1 MKRIILAAIAM
12 MAMAQAQA
20 GYVFSYETEDGDVL
34 TGTALGTRDGDL
46 VYVTALSN
54 VTYNEVAI
62 EELTGELNFI
72 GTVATFMDGEW
83 DEPGI
88 LSFSGAN
95 MDLMTCHT
103 TWCDDGFTF
112 VTVDSYEVKNAF
124 EISSWTG
131 DLYHFE
137 AFSPARWS
145 LAVPEPST
153 LGLLGL
159 GLVGILARR
168 RRLAA

>member
-20 GYVFSYETEDGDVL
+20 GYVFSYETEDGNVL

-54 VTYNEVAI
+54 VTYNEVPI
-62 EELTGELNFI
+62 EELTGDLNFI
-72 GTVATFMDGEW
+72 GTVATFMDQEW

-88 LSFSGAN
+88 LSFSGAT
-95 MDLMTCHT
+95 MDLISCHT
-103 TWCDDGFTF
+103 GECYYGFNF
-112 VTVDSYEVKNAF
+112 VTVDSYEVNGF
-124 EISSWTG
+124 ELATTG
-131 DLYHFE
+131 DLYHLE

-159 GLVGILARR
+159 GLVGMLARR
-168 RRLAA
+168 KRLVA